1 MLDKE
6 KVKELYLQGYN
17 SANIANILNCKADA
31 VRQCIHRNLKD
42 LKNFHLV
49 NKIRD
54 KEIDR
59 ITKREAKQYMNDVTF
74 IKKNRSIYKTNSDGD
89 IVIDSNVNPVLSFDV
104 PKRFKNE
111 NSVKEVEKRI
121 KKSAY
126 KKDELFI

>member
-17 SANIANILNCKADA
+17 SVNIANILNCKSDA

-42 LKNFHLV
+42 LKNFHLA

-59 ITKREAKQYMNDVTF
+59 ITKREAKQYMNNVTF

-126 KKDELFI
+126 KKDELFT